1 LRKELNA
8 IKAEQFP
15 WMRDVTKNAPQQ
27 AIKNLGKSYT
37 NFFEG
42 APNLV
47 CIPWHTRPL
56 KPKTEASILKQAGL
70 R

>member
-15 WMRDVTKNAPQQ
+15 WMRDVTKNAPQ
-27 AIKNLGKSYT
+27 
-37 NFFEG
+37 
-42 APNLV
+42 
-47 CIPWHTRPL
+47 L
-56 KPKTEASILKQAGL
+56 KARRTSFAFPGTHA